1 MTDRSTAPQRPQ
13 PGASLAVWLEYLEA
27 LHPVEIDMGLD
38 RVLLVLQK
46 LFPRRP
52 RPRVITVGG
61 TNGKG
66 STAACVEA
74 LLLDAGRRVGV
85 YSSPHLLRY
94 NERVRLDGRDA
105 SDEVLVAAF
114 ERVEAAR
121 GTVSLTYFEFGTLA
135 AFVAMA
141 DAGMEDW
148 VLEVGLGGRLDAVN
162 VWDADLAIITSID
175 LDHTAWLGD
184 NREDIGFEKAG
195 ILRVG
200 RPAIYGELDPPKS
213 VMQQVAAQRIPLRR
227 LGEHYQLEQTGN
239 AVVYRSDAP
248 LSAVSVEGSPLP
260 AASLGMAVEAAR
272 VLLPAMNA
280 EHIARVLANVR
291 LSGRF
296 QTLSEQPRV
305 IADVGHN
312 PHAAQWLAARLQAAP
327 VTGATRVVYAALE
340 DKDVAGVVAA
350 MMPVTSHWYLASLDV
365 PRGLKV
371 ETLTDRAQ
379 LGAEALVGCFGAVSQ
394 AIEAALGDMA
404 TDDRLLIF
412 GSFYTVA
419 AAQTYFL
426 KTR

>member
-1 MTDRSTAPQRPQ
+1 MTDRSSAPQRPQ
-13 PGASLAVWLEYLEA
+13 SGAGLAVWLDYLEA

-52 RPRVITVGG
+52 RPRVITVAG

-66 STAACVEA
+66 STAACIEA
-74 LLLDAGRRVGV
+74 LLLDAGRKVGV
-85 YSSPHLLRY
+85 YSSPHLLKY
-94 NERVRLDGRDA
+94 NERVRLNGRDA
-105 SDEVLVAAF
+105 CDADLVAAF

-121 GTVSLTYFEFGTLA
+121 GSVSLTYFEFGTLA
-135 AFVAMA
+135 AFAAMA
-141 DAGMEDW
+141 AAGMEDW

-200 RPAIYGELDPPKS
+200 KPAIYGELNPPKS

-227 LGEHYQLEQTGN
+227 LGEHYRLEQSGDR
-239 AVVYRSDAP
+239 VIYLSDEPVA
-248 LSAVSVEGSPLP
+248 AVSVEGSPLP

-272 VLLPAMNA
+272 LLLPGMS
-280 EHIARVLANVR
+280 EERIAQVLAAVS
-291 LSGRF
+291 LPGRF
-296 QTLSEQPRV
+296 QTLSQQPLV

-312 PHAAQWLAARLQAAP
+312 PHAAHWLAGRLQGAA
-327 VTGATRVVYAALE
+327 VKGATRVVYAALE
-340 DKDVAGVVAA
+340 DKDVTGVVAA
-350 MMPVTSHWYLASLDV
+350 MAPATNHWYLAGLDV
-365 PRGLKV
+365 PRGLAV
-371 ETLTDRAQ
+371 EVLKTRAGLEPDALT
-379 LGAEALVGCFGAVSQ
+379 GCYASVSQ
-394 AIEAALGDMA
+394 AIEAALADMA
-404 TDDRLLIF
+404 PDDRLLIF
-412 GSFYTVA
+412 GSFFTVA